1 MLAEN
6 FLRSRSLYSVMFF
19 WDIMADLS
27 QLLHFAGVPRLA
39 GATGTYFSLFF
50 SISCGPSEF
59 KQVEHLERP
68 KRKKKLFH
76 QQNTERA
83 SSVVNVDP
91 DLTYPGV

>member
-1 MLAEN
+1 
-6 FLRSRSLYSVMFF
+6 MFF
-19 WDIMADLS
+19 CWDILADLS

-39 GATGTYFSLFF
+39 GATGTFPCFF
-50 SISCGPSEF
+50 FFCGPSEF